1 VAGESLGKIA
11 TEYHVIDESLR
22 RHRDSHLPARMVKA
36 AEVEDVR
43 QALDVVA
50 QLKAINS
57 ASLQVLADARRAGDG
72 ELALKAVDRVHRQI
86 ELQAK
91 LLGELDDRPV
101 VNVLL
106 APEWLQL
113 RGALLSALTPYADA
127 RMAVAGALASLE
139 ASGG

>member
-1 VAGESLGKIA
+1 
-11 TEYHVIDESLR
+11 
-22 RHRDSHLPARMVKA
+22 MVKA

-72 ELALKAVDRVHRQI
+72 ELALKAVDRVFRQI